1 VTAGLAARHRPAG
14 AGAALLVLLAAVGCK
29 HKHVPVEAAPE
40 LGYPACV
47 DAGNDAGEADGVEIA
62 RGRLRAGPESHE
74 KDVVELFSLRRTA
87 CGYTFHSRQ
96 EWPLDISDVEIR
108 YDAGMTPIWAWKRM
122 TLAGSRRDDGDAD
135 IRRYELRTGDVFIKR
150 RRDSIGEVAIERLMP
165 GGRMKVPPG
174 ARVGAVLAPGRGAV
188 TAWIKRSKLAVGGK
202 VYDLVLDFRPMVE
215 TLELGS
221 LERNPDQYE
230 PALGR
235 RVRVYTFFGQ
245 ETVFA
250 DDDDVV
256 IGDLAGMRPS
266 GSLPTAEPPPLPT
279 FGGPDPAHT
288 P

>member
-1 VTAGLAARHRPAG
+1 VTGGRDARRRAYGVVVTA
-14 AGAALLVLLAAVGCK
+14 LVASAVSACK
-29 HKHVPVEAAPE
+29 HKHVAVDAVPE
-40 LGYPACV
+40 LGYPACG
-47 DAGNDAGEADGVEIA
+47 DGGADEGLEIA
-62 RGRLRAGPESHE
+62 HGRLRAGPLSHE
-74 KDVVELFSLRRTA
+74 QNVVEQFSLRRTP
-87 CGYTFHSRQ
+87 CGYAFRSRQ

-108 YDAGMTPIWAWKRM
+108 YDEALTPIWAWKRM

-150 RRDSIGEVAIERLMP
+150 RRDSVGEVSFERLLP
-165 GGRMKVPPG
+165 GGRMKVPAG
-174 ARVGAVLAPGRGAV
+174 ARVGAVLAPGRGAL

-215 TLELGS
+215 KLELGS

-230 PALGR
+230 PAFGR
-235 RVRVYTFFGQ
+235 NVRVYTFFGQ

-250 DDDDVV
+250 DDDDAV

-266 GSLPTAEPPPLPT
+266 STLTSPEPAPLPA
-279 FGGPDPAHT
+279 FGGPDPAHS

>member
-1 VTAGLAARHRPAG
+1 VAGGVATRLRAG
-14 AGAALLVLLAAVGCK
+14 TVAAVALMGVVVAGCK
-29 HKHVPVEAAPE
+29 HKHIPVEAVPE
-40 LGYPACV
+40 LGYPACG
-47 DAGNDAGEADGVEIA
+47 DAGQGDGVEVA
-62 RGRLRAGPESHE
+62 RGRLRAGPLSHE
-74 KDVVELFSLRRTA
+74 QNVVEAFSLRRTA
-87 CGYTFHSRQ
+87 CGFTFLSRQ

-108 YDAGMTPIWAWKRM
+108 YDDTLTPLWAWKRM

-150 RRDSIGEVAIERLMP
+150 RRDSHGELAFERLLP
-165 GGRMKVPPG
+165 GGRMKVAPG

-188 TAWIKRSKLAVGGK
+188 TAWIRRSKLAVGGK

-215 TLELGS
+215 KLELGS
-221 LERNPDQYE
+221 LERNPDQFE

-235 RVRVYTFFGQ
+235 NVRVYTFFGQ
-245 ETVFA
+245 ESVFA

-266 GSLPTAEPPPLPT
+266 ATLPPPEPEALPA